1 MDGPL
6 GRVRGHGRGASR
18 ALERIGEAGAA
29 SLTEVFDGRTA
40 ERQTAAITTCAN
52 LQTGLRDVR
61 ERLTALRAE
70 RDAIAA
76 ENDDAPPAS
85 DLRPASREGRPGA
98 PLWRLIRFADGLD
111 EARAAAVEG
120 ALYGAGLLTAWV
132 HPDPALTQEAL
143 AASEADGYLLP
154 GAPVAGRRSPTSS
167 IPEDAGDIAPAVV
180 AAVLHSIALT
190 DDLTAATAVPA
201 ISAKAQFTY
210 GVTAGA
216 RPKEAPEYI
225 GTTNRANR
233 RRARLAEQD
242 ELIART
248 VADEERLAAE
258 LDRAGR
264 CLRICAVPGASSG
277 HAAGSPEP
285 PRPSAR
291 MLL

>member
-1 MDGPL
+1 MRKRARRPPAELAAWTARWAAFADTAEALAG
-6 GRVRGHGRGASR
+6 

-40 ERQTAAITTCAN
+40 ERQTAAITARAN

-154 GAPVAGRRSPTSS
+154 GAPVAGRTLADVLV
-167 IPEDAGDIAPAVV
+167 PEDAGDVAPAVV
-180 AAVLHSIALT
+180 AAVLRSIALT
-190 DDLTAATAVPA
+190 DDLTAATASPGDQCEGSVHVRCTRRSPPERGPGIHRHDQPGQPSPRPA
-201 ISAKAQFTY
+201 
-210 GVTAGA
+210 
-216 RPKEAPEYI
+216 
-225 GTTNRANR
+225 
-233 RRARLAEQD
+233 RRARRAH
-242 ELIART
+242 R
-248 VADEERLAAE
+248 ADRRRRGAAGR
-258 LDRAGR
+258 RAG
-264 CLRICAVPGASSG
+264 PGRG
-277 HAAGSPEP
+277 AA
-285 PRPSAR
+285 
-291 MLL
+291 